1 MSDVK
6 NVKKRKNG
14 KRKRKKGIAL
24 ILFVLFSLALLIGL
38 SLTVFFPV
46 KSIKATGSKFYEAR
60 DLVKYSGIEIGENLL
75 RINENEVLANIQRSL
90 PFVDDVSVEK
100 NLDGNIILKVTDA
113 KEVFSYSIDE
123 KFYSTDKNDRVLK
136 VYDEM
141 PENMLHIICDAKLS
155 EDKLSVEL
163 NDVKKEEIIE
173 MISPKVE
180 GFSLKANELD
190 ITNSYE
196 ITMLFDNRLK
206 VNFGDVS
213 YFEEKLSHFLKMCE
227 NENLYEVSGTVNLS
241 QYTPENHAAYFIKD
255 KNNVK

>member
-1 MSDVK
+1 
-6 NVKKRKNG
+6 
-14 KRKRKKGIAL
+14 
-24 ILFVLFSLALLIGL
+24 
-38 SLTVFFPV
+38 
-46 KSIKATGSKFYEAR
+46 
-60 DLVKYSGIEIGENLL
+60 
-75 RINENEVLANIQRSL
+75 
-90 PFVDDVSVEK
+90 
-100 NLDGNIILKVTDA
+100 
-113 KEVFSYSIDE
+113 
-123 KFYSTDKNDRVLK
+123 
-136 VYDEM
+136 
-141 PENMLHIICDAKLS
+141 
-155 EDKLSVEL
+155 
-163 NDVKKEEIIE
+163 

-241 QYTPENHAAYFIKD
+241 QYTPENHAAYFVKD